1 MRWWTWSGGD
11 GRGRGFDGHGRGGDN
26 TDKYRGQGISFI
38 SMVAESFVETS
49 TLQSWWL
56 YINAVKPFE
65 YQDKLEGTWTEPKF
79 YYVEFGRT
87 AIPTSNGHISETK
100 RDFLDPLVPK
110 FSYDR
115 GLSPTLSW
123 KWPSATLSPS
133 FGLFQ
138 SEKPLFWDVSVTV
151 CLWSKYAPG
160 PMFGE
165 GRKKIT
171 WHPILW
177 LAV

>member
-1 MRWWTWSGGD
+1 MFGD
-11 GRGRGFDGHGRGGDN
+11 IFN
-26 TDKYRGQGISFI
+26 TCSLLLHCCLAPCKSVRNYGP
-38 SMVAESFVETS
+38 
-49 TLQSWWL
+49 L
-56 YINAVKPFE
+56 
-65 YQDKLEGTWTEPKF
+65 TEPKS

-100 RDFLDPLVPK
+100 RAILDPLVPK

-138 SEKPLFWDVSVTV
+138 SEKPLFRGV
-151 CLWSKYAPG
+151 PG
-160 PMFGE
+160 VPRCTSLVRICPRDLFTC
-165 GRKKIT
+165 RKKKICSAPYT
-171 WHPILW
+171 FRGRANFVISFVEVFSLIFTQPAWKHYIYCP
-177 LAV
+177 